1 MGFICTALLLWAA
14 CFTQAAAFD
23 WLATLDRGANDV
35 HLAAVEVGS
44 VLYRINKIPR
54 HNFEGIQDV

>member
-1 MGFICTALLLWAA
+1 MRLICTALLLWAA
-14 CFTQAAAFD
+14 CVIQANAFD

-44 VLYRINKIPR
+44 ALYRIR
-54 HNFEGIQDV
+54 QSLA